1 MPNYSDTVKRNANE
15 VIRYLYNNMPTY
27 NQLKGTY
34 TGIQMILNLMGLCAS
49 ITELWSTRTPNA
61 LKNFEGDILYRAD
74 YLNAVRQRIEEWGK
88 ADVKNYFLTSRF
100 DIDIQQNNAM
110 SFKTFNNA
118 SRTII
123 DTILQMKP
131 VTRCLRYLYYII
143 KIDTGIH
150 FDYNI
155 HFSKGSEDDGV
166 GSGITVPLKNFRYKW
181 DVLNNPLSYKTKIDI
196 DNNSI
201 YSLFL
206 PWNTMRAA
214 YIDPNSNETHTL
226 KNAYFN
232 LNELDR
238 KFNLACQKTFRF
250 KLEGS
255 FKDKSYDSNEYEKI
269 FTLNIGSEVDIKTET
284 NGILIIFKGTA
295 ISTLID
301 LFNSLNEILAA
312 EHPIYDDFL
321 RSEDNLELVDL
332 IPENAV
338 EIDASERTLD
348 RNGMNLYLTAVFSV
362 AMGYDYIIQND
373 NLSLDF
379 DEEPQEDDTLI
390 CFEDFTYRVYSDAN
404 DPLKYIPA
412 NE

>member
-100 DIDIQQNNAM
+100 DIDLQQNNAM
-110 SFKTFNNA
+110 SFKTFNNV

-123 DTILQMKP
+123 DTVLQMKP

-155 HFSKGSEDDGV
+155 HFSEGSEDDGA

-181 DVLNNPLSYKTKIDI
+181 DVLNNPLSYKSKIDI
-196 DNNSI
+196 DNNSV

-238 KFNLACQKTFRF
+238 KFKLADQKTFRF
-250 KLEGS
+250 KLEGN

-312 EHPIYDDFL
+312 EDPRYDYFL
-321 RSEDNLELVDL
+321 QSENNDELVDL

-390 CFEDFTYRVYSDAN
+390 CFHNFDFRVYSDYE
-404 DPLKYIPA
+404 PLKYIPT